1 MLADEP
7 TANIDSA
14 NADALLE
21 MMETL
26 NREQQV
32 TFLFST
38 HDPRVMARARRLVR
52 LVDGRIESDDVR
64 ACRAA
69 GAPVRR
75 SPVGDVRRERQA
87 QALFRA
93 PRKPSLAPKPPEPK
107 KKPGA
112 PPKRLD

>member
-38 HDPRVMARARRLVR
+38 HDPRVMARARRLIR

-64 ACRAA
+64 A
-69 GAPVRR
+69 
-75 SPVGDVRRERQA
+75 
-87 QALFRA
+87 
-93 PRKPSLAPKPPEPK
+93 
-107 KKPGA
+107 
-112 PPKRLD
+112 

>member
-1 MLADEP
+1 MLADES

-21 MMETL
+21 MVETL

-64 ACRAA
+64 A
-69 GAPVRR
+69 
-75 SPVGDVRRERQA
+75 
-87 QALFRA
+87 
-93 PRKPSLAPKPPEPK
+93 
-107 KKPGA
+107 
-112 PPKRLD
+112 